1 MRFSEIKYVRPD
13 LSEVKAGMEAL
24 LDGMKMADSAEK
36 QIDQVEN
43 IYKLRARFETMSNV
57 ASIRHTIDTTDT
69 FYEEEQRYFDLNYP
83 IYQDA
88 VNAFYKVLIASPYR
102 SKLEDR
108 FGKQLFNLAAVTIN
122 TFRPEIIGDLQREN
136 ELSTEYTDLLASA
149 KIEFRGETYNLSGM
163 MPFKL
168 STDRQ
173 TRKEAHAKTDEFFVK
188 NEATLDRIYD
198 DLVKVR
204 HRLAVKLGYENFI
217 PVGYMRMCRTDYD
230 SVMVAKFRK
239 QVEEKI
245 VPIASA
251 LRERQRK
258 RLGLE
263 TLYYY
268 DEPLDF
274 NSGNAKP
281 QGSPE
286 WIISNAQKMYSEL
299 SPETGEFFRFMQEN
313 ELMDLVNKPNKAG
326 GGYCTFLSET
336 RSPFIFSNFNGTSHD
351 IDVLTHEAGHAFQTY
366 CSRELGIDEY
376 FFPTSE
382 AAEIHSM
389 SMEFLTW
396 PWMNLFF
403 NGETEKYKFAHLSNS
418 VLFLP
423 YGVAVDEFQH
433 LVYGNPDATPAE
445 RKLFWKQ
452 AEKKY
457 LPHRNFEGNDYLQRG
472 GYWHRQAHIF
482 KHPFYYIDYTLA
494 QICAFQFWKRSMEN
508 REAAFSDYLRLCKEG
523 GSKSFL
529 QLVRVANLQSP
540 FEESAFVETVATV
553 NQWLAQIND
562 EQLN

>member
-24 LDGMKMADSAEK
+24 LEEMKMADSAEK

-188 NEATLDRIYD
+188 NEVTLDRIYD

-452 AEKKY
+452 VEKKY
-457 LPHRNFEGNDYLQRG
+457 LPHRNFEVNDYLQRG

>member
-188 NEATLDRIYD
+188 NEVTLDRIYD

>member
-24 LDGMKMADSAEK
+24 LEEMKMADSAEK

-88 VNAFYKVLIASPYR
+88 VNAFYKVLIVSPYR

-108 FGKQLFNLAAVTIN
+108 FGKQLFNLAEVTIN
-122 TFRPEIIGDLQREN
+122 TFRPEIIEDLQREN

-149 KIEFRGETYNLSGM
+149 KIEFRGETFNLSGM

-217 PVGYMRMCRTDYD
+217 AVGYMRMCRTDYD

-452 AEKKY
+452 VEKKY

>member
-24 LDGMKMADSAEK
+24 LDEMKMADSAEK

-102 SKLEDR
+102 SKLEDL

-188 NEATLDRIYD
+188 NEVTLDRIYD

-452 AEKKY
+452 VEKKY

>member
-24 LDGMKMADSAEK
+24 LEEMKMADSAEK

-88 VNAFYKVLIASPYR
+88 VNAFYKVLIVSPYR

-108 FGKQLFNLAAVTIN
+108 FGKQLFNLAEVTIN
-122 TFRPEIIGDLQREN
+122 TFRPEIIEDLQREN

-149 KIEFRGETYNLSGM
+149 KIEFRGETFNLSGM

-452 AEKKY
+452 VEKKY

>member
-24 LDGMKMADSAEK
+24 LDEMKMADSAEK

-173 TRKEAHAKTDEFFVK
+173 TRKEAHAKTDDFFVK
-188 NEATLDRIYD
+188 NEVTLDRIYD

-452 AEKKY
+452 VEKKY

>member
-452 AEKKY
+452 VEKKY

>member
-24 LDGMKMADSAEK
+24 LEEMKMADSAEK

-188 NEATLDRIYD
+188 NEVTLDRIYD

-452 AEKKY
+452 VEKKY

>member
-24 LDGMKMADSAEK
+24 LDEMKMADSAEK

>member
-188 NEATLDRIYD
+188 NEVTLDRIYD

-452 AEKKY
+452 VEKKY

>member
-24 LDGMKMADSAEK
+24 LEEMKMADSAEK
-36 QIDQVEN
+36 QIGQVEN

-69 FYEEEQRYFDLNYP
+69 FYEKEQRYFDLNYP
-83 IYQDA
+83 GYQDA

-108 FGKQLFNLAAVTIN
+108 FGKQLFNLAEVTIN
-122 TFRPEIIGDLQREN
+122 TFRPEIIEDLQREN

-188 NEATLDRIYD
+188 NESTLDRIYD

-217 PVGYMRMCRTDYD
+217 SVGYMRMCRTDYD

-245 VPIASA
+245 VPIATA

-268 DEPLDF
+268 DEPLNF

-281 QGSPE
+281 HGSPE
-286 WIISNAQKMYSEL
+286 WIISKAQKMYTEL

-366 CSRELGIDEY
+366 CSRELGIEEY

-389 SMEFLTW
+389 SMEFITW

-452 AEKKY
+452 VEKKY
-457 LPHRNFEGNDYLQRG
+457 LPHRNFEGNNYLQRG

-529 QLVRVANLQSP
+529 QLVSVANLQSP

-553 NQWLAQIND
+553 NRWLAQIND